1 MFIYILDNYFLMKQ
15 AILVRQDLKMDKG
28 KLAVQV
34 AHASVEAVLKSNKTK
49 VDEWASTGMK
59 KTVLKVS
66 NLNEL
71 KSYLAKAKAQKLKIA
86 LIKDAGKTVFNK
98 PTITCL
104 AIGPD
109 REERIDS
116 VTSKLKLL

>member
-1 MFIYILDNYFLMKQ
+1 MKQ
-15 AILVRQDLKMDKG
+15 AILVRQDLKMPKG
-28 KLAVQV
+28 KLV
-34 AHASVEAVLKSNKTK
+34 AQCCHASVQATLKSSKTK
-49 VDEWASTGMK
+49 VEDWEFEGMK
-59 KTVLKVS
+59 KVVCKVAD
-66 NLNEL
+66 LNEL
-71 KSYLAKAKAQKLKIA
+71 KKYMGQAKAQKLKIA

-109 REERIDS
+109 KDELIDS

>member
-1 MFIYILDNYFLMKQ
+1 MKQ
-15 AILVRQDLKMDKG
+15 AILVRQDLQMPKG
-28 KLAVQV
+28 KLATQV

-49 VDEWASTGMK
+49 VDEWVSMGMK
-59 KTVLKVS
+59 KTVLKVA
-66 NLNEL
+66 NLEEL
-71 KSYLAKAKAQKLKIA
+71 KKYLAQAKAQNLKVA